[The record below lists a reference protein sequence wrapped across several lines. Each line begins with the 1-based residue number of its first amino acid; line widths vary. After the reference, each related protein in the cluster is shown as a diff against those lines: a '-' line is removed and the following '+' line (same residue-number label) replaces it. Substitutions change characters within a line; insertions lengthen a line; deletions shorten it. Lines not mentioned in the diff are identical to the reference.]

1 MSLDNK
7 DKIEAF
13 LPPIELLKKYEDM
26 GMGGDLIKLIK
37 TEQEH
42 RLSLQKKYYIQYMIG
57 QLFGFVISMYF
68 FYNIFKLVLADKS
81 IHAYILSAIFLLL
94 VTIIYI
100 FSKKDCNQQ
109 QQQNK
114 HNQKK
119 QANNN
124 NRKHQDNNKRI
135 FKKNK

>member
-7 DKIEAF
+7 DKVEAF

-57 QLFGFVISMYF
+57 QLFGFIISMYF
-68 FYNIFKLVLADKS
+68 FYNIFKLVSADKS
-81 IHAYILSAIFLLL
+81 IHAYILSAIFLLF
-94 VTIIYI
+94 VTIIYVH
-100 FSKKDCNQQ
+100 SKKDCCN

-119 QANNN
+119 QMNNNN
-124 NRKHQDNNKRI
+124 NRRQLDNNKRF
-135 FKKNK
+135 FKKK